1 MPQFE
6 LPSPHPP
13 AALLTDES
21 VELRL
26 LRVLG
31 PVDRE
36 LRDPASQFLAA
47 ATECRFAI
55 HQRDSG
61 ERVGRIHLR
70 LAADVT
76 ILRAVGHVGYE
87 TDEAHRQRGYATHA
101 LRLIR
106 GLARHY
112 DIAPLW
118 VLMAPDNL
126 ASRRAAE
133 RVGFTLHDIASA
145 SVEALA
151 LGLDAEVCRYIIER
165 P

>member
-1 MPQFE
+1 
-6 LPSPHPP
+6 
-13 AALLTDES
+13 
-21 VELRL
+21 
-26 LRVLG
+26 
-31 PVDRE
+31 
-36 LRDPASQFLAA
+36 
-47 ATECRFAI
+47 
-55 HQRDSG
+55 
-61 ERVGRIHLR
+61 
-70 LAADVT
+70 
-76 ILRAVGHVGYE
+76 
-87 TDEAHRQRGYATHA
+87 
-101 LRLIR
+101 LIR